1 MIQQQQH
8 NRPDQKGCRHNSLH
22 PTIIKRRYRD
32 MRNRIVKVIAMVLAT
47 VLLTGAD
54 CTTAGEQ
61 TETRADNR
69 TDNRITETTNNM
81 NKWDNTEVYFTR
93 TKEDYNKMTEIIIKV
108 IETTVLDNEGNASD
122 AFGFYVKYE
131 SGKYEKGDRVQTAF
145 VYNPENN
152 YLDDI
157 LYRFDTLI

>member
-1 MIQQQQH
+1 MKNGTVKTMI
-8 NRPDQKGCRHNSLH
+8 
-22 PTIIKRRYRD
+22 T
-32 MRNRIVKVIAMVLAT
+32 VLAI
-47 VLLTGAD
+47 VLLVG
-54 CTTAGEQ
+54 CNSMTAGEQ

-93 TKEDYNKMTEIIIKV
+93 TKEDYNKMTDILENRNGKIIIKV

-131 SGKYEKGDRVQTAF
+131 SGKYRKGDRVQTVI
-145 VYNPENN
+145 VYNPDSN
-152 YLDDI
+152 YSDDI
-157 LYRFDTLI
+157 LYMIDSLIR